1 MSAYAIRITKDNLQ
15 GVIRS
20 EAGLDFDL
28 EEALDWLKD
37 HEEGW
42 FLRDPGS
49 PLDCE
54 FFMPEI
60 FAEMYIFLSNDTSSL
75 IRRVV
80 KI

>member
-1 MSAYAIRITKDNLQ
+1 MSAYAIAITEENLR
-15 GVIRS
+15 GVIHS
-20 EAGLDFDL
+20 EAGPSYDL
-28 EEALDWLKD
+28 ETALSWLED

-54 FFMPEI
+54 FFMPEV
-60 FAEMYIFLSNDTSSL
+60 FFEMYIFLSNDKESL

-80 KI
+80 KF